1 MKSNTNNNRAEWE
14 EKQNVI
20 PGTKPFTKFKFIEL
34 GVCVLAVVIGLLYL
48 YAKVIPLSVLFP
60 LFALCFVAIPVLR
73 FLDIKERGGKG
84 FAEYLPAVAWAVM
97 AAITVVAMIAYYIK
111 IS

>member
-1 MKSNTNNNRAEWE
+1 MKDNINKTRENEGES
-14 EKQNVI
+14 QNVI

-34 GVCVLAVVIGLLYL
+34 GVCILAVVIGVLYL

-60 LFALCFVAIPVLR
+60 LFVLCFAAIPVLR

-97 AAITVVAMIAYYIK
+97 AAITVVAMIAYYVK
-111 IS
+111 LF